1 VSISIYRQRNG
12 VIGYRVRVFVEG
24 VRVSY
29 GVFTTREEAEDVE
42 AAALEARGAKESGT
56 TLRAWGESWLNE
68 RERGKRVRGID
79 KERSAWRAHIAS
91 TELAAMT
98 LTRIKRHHVVRW
110 LRDLAAKEPRLA
122 HSTMRTA
129 RRLVV
134 GAIEAALNDGLVD
147 ENPARGAPITARDE
161 HTKERWHWMTVDELQ
176 RLFALPVHDTS
187 PNVANGYRK
196 AGHITTKQRSASIVA
211 IYTGMR
217 AGELWGLRW
226 RDVRLDGPQ
235 PRVVVRYS
243 RELATKSGKPREVPL
258 LAPAREALLEW
269 QRVCPGVGDALVF
282 PAIDGHCHRG
292 AYTPGWD
299 RIKELAGIRPAVRW
313 HDLRH
318 TCGSHLV
325 QGTWGR
331 VWSLPEVRDWLGH
344 GSIKM
349 TERYAHLR
357 PGGLHDAAAMT
368 SGAMVAPR
376 QADVIEIGG
385 KQP

>member
-1 VSISIYRQRNG
+1 MSVTIERQRG
-12 VIGYRVRVFVEG
+12 GGIKWRVRLWVEG
-24 VRVSY
+24 ERKSY
-29 GVFTTREEAEDVE
+29 GVYADKAEAEDVE
-42 AAALEARGAKESGT
+42 AAAIEARGAKETGT
-56 TLRAWGESWLNE
+56 TLRAWGEAWLNE
-68 RERGKRVRGID
+68 RETSKRVRGID
-79 KERSAWRAHIAS
+79 KERSAWKTHVAGTA
-91 TELAAMT
+91 LAAMT

-110 LRDLAAKEPRLA
+110 LRDLAAKTPRLA

-134 GAIEAALNDGLVD
+134 GAIEAALNDGIV
-147 ENPARGAPITARDE
+147 EYNHARKAPITTRDE
-161 HTKERWHWMTVDELQ
+161 HTKERWHWLTVEELQ
-176 RLFALPVHDTS
+176 RLFAPPVHDTT
-187 PNVANGYRK
+187 PRAANGYREP
-196 AGHITTKQRSASIVA
+196 GHITSKQRAACIVA
-211 IYTGMR
+211 VYTGLR

-226 RDVRLDGPQ
+226 SDVRLDGPQ
-235 PRVVVRYS
+235 PRVVVRFS
-243 RELATKSGKPREVPL
+243 RDLATKSGKPREVPL
-258 LAPAREALLEW
+258 LAPAREALIEW
-269 QRVCPGVGDALVF
+269 QHVCPGVGDALVF

-299 RIKELAGIRPAVRW
+299 RIKELARIRPAVRW

-368 SGAMVAPR
+368 SGAMVALTM
-376 QADVIEIGG
+376 ADVIDIGG
-385 KQP
+385 K